1 MRVVFLGPPGAGKG
15 TQAAMLTD
23 ERGYVHLSTGDMI
36 RDEMNR
42 GTELG
47 RFAKTFYDKGDL
59 VPDET
64 VIDMIKARLAEAEN
78 VILDGF
84 PRTVTQAAS
93 LDDQLYRIGVSLDA
107 VVFFSVDVDELIER
121 LEKRRDIEGRAD
133 DEPDAIR
140 HRMDVYDRETAPVVD
155 YYRDGKRLTEIDALG
170 SIDEVRSRLNDVLR
184 VTHFELNATIHQMAR
199 RRTQVQL
206 RLKLRF

>member
-1 MRVVFLGPPGAGKG
+1 MRIVFLGPPGAGKG

-23 ERGYVHLSTGDMI
+23 ERGYVHLSTGDLI
-36 RDEMNR
+36 RDEMDR

-64 VIDMIKARLAEAEN
+64 VIDMIKARLAKAEN

-93 LDDQLYRIGVSLDA
+93 LDDQLYRTGVALDT
-107 VVFFSVDVDELIER
+107 VVFFSVDVEELIER

-155 YYRDGKRLTEIDALG
+155 YYRDGGRLTEIDALG

-184 VTHFELNATIHQMAR
+184 
-199 RRTQVQL
+199 
-206 RLKLRF
+206 

>member
-1 MRVVFLGPPGAGKG
+1 MRIVFLGPPGAGKG

-23 ERGYVHLSTGDMI
+23 EREYVHLSTGDMI

-64 VIDMIKARLAEAEN
+64 VIDMIKARLAESEN

-107 VVFFSVDVDELIER
+107 VVFFRVDVDELIER

-133 DEPDAIR
+133 DEPEAIR
-140 HRMDVYDRETAPVVD
+140 HRMEVYDRETAPVVD
-155 YYRDGKRLTEIDALG
+155 YYRDASRLTEIDALG
-170 SIDEVRSRLNDVLR
+170 TIDDVRARLTDVL
-184 VTHFELNATIHQMAR
+184 E
-199 RRTQVQL
+199 
-206 RLKLRF
+206 

>member
-1 MRVVFLGPPGAGKG
+1 MRIVFLGPPGAGKG
-15 TQAAMLTD
+15 TQAAMLTS
-23 ERGYVHLSTGDMI
+23 ERDYVHLSTGDMI

-47 RFAKTFYDKGDL
+47 AFAKTFYDKGDL

-64 VIDMIKARLAEAEN
+64 VIDMIKARVAEAEN

-84 PRTVTQAAS
+84 PRTVTQAAA
-93 LDDQLYRIGVSLDA
+93 LDDQLFQIGVKLDS
-107 VVFFSVDVDELIER
+107 VVFFSVDVDELIDR

-155 YYRDGKRLTEIDALG
+155 YYRDSGRLTQIDALG
-170 SIDEVRSRLNDVLR
+170 SIENVRERLTEVI
-184 VTHFELNATIHQMAR
+184 E
-199 RRTQVQL
+199 
-206 RLKLRF
+206 

>member
-1 MRVVFLGPPGAGKG
+1 MRIVFLGPPGAGKG

-23 ERGYVHLSTGDMI
+23 ERGYVHLSTGDLI

-64 VIDMIKARLAEAEN
+64 VIDMIKARLAKAEN

-93 LDDQLYRIGVSLDA
+93 LDDQLYRTGVSLDA
-107 VVFFSVDVDELIER
+107 VVFFSVDVEELIER

-155 YYRDGKRLTEIDALG
+155 YYRDGGRLTDIDALG
-170 SIDEVRSRLNDVLR
+170 SIDEVRSRLNDVL
-184 VTHFELNATIHQMAR
+184 A
-199 RRTQVQL
+199 
-206 RLKLRF
+206 

>member
-1 MRVVFLGPPGAGKG
+1 MRIVFLGPPGAGKG
-15 TQAAMLTD
+15 TQAAMLTN

-64 VIDMIKARLAEAEN
+64 VIDMIKVRLAEAEN

-107 VVFFSVDVDELIER
+107 VVFFSVDVEELIER
-121 LEKRRDIEGRAD
+121 LDKRRDIEGRAD

-155 YYRDGKRLTEIDALG
+155 YYRDGGRLTEIDALG
-170 SIDEVRSRLNDVLR
+170 SIDEVRSRLNEVL
-184 VTHFELNATIHQMAR
+184 E
-199 RRTQVQL
+199 
-206 RLKLRF
+206 

>member
-1 MRVVFLGPPGAGKG
+1 MRIVFLGPPGAGKG
-15 TQAAMLTD
+15 TQAATLTS

-47 RFAKTFYDKGDL
+47 NFAKTFYDKGDL

-64 VIDMIKARLAEAEN
+64 VIDMTKARLAESEN

-93 LDDQLYRIGVSLDA
+93 LDDQLYRIGVSLDK
-107 VVFFSVDVDELIER
+107 VVFFRVNVDELIER
-121 LEKRRDIEGRAD
+121 LDKRRDIEGRPD
-133 DEPDAIR
+133 DQPDAMR

-155 YYRDGKRLTEIDALG
+155 YYRDGDRLTEIDALG
-170 SIDEVRSRLNDVLR
+170 GIDEVRDRLIDVLS
-184 VTHFELNATIHQMAR
+184 
-199 RRTQVQL
+199 
-206 RLKLRF
+206 

>member
-1 MRVVFLGPPGAGKG
+1 MRIVFLGPPGAGKG
-15 TQAAMLTD
+15 TQAAALTS

-42 GTELG
+42 SSELG
-47 RFAKTFYDKGDL
+47 QFAKTFYDKGDL
-59 VPDET
+59 VPDQT
-64 VIDMIKARLAEAEN
+64 IIDMIKARLAEAQN

-93 LDDQLYRIGVSLDA
+93 LDDQLYRIGVSLDR
-107 VVFFSVDVDELIER
+107 VVFFSVNVDVLIER

-133 DEPDAIR
+133 DEPEAIR

-155 YYRDGKRLTEIDALG
+155 YYRDSDRLTQIEALG
-170 SIDEVRSRLNDVLR
+170 SIDEVRERLTGVL
-184 VTHFELNATIHQMAR
+184 E
-199 RRTQVQL
+199 
-206 RLKLRF
+206 

>member
-1 MRVVFLGPPGAGKG
+1 MRIVFLGPPGAGKG
-15 TQAAMLTD
+15 TQAAMLTSD
-23 ERGYVHLSTGDMI
+23 RGYVHLSTGDMI

-64 VIDMIKARLAEAEN
+64 VIDMIKARLAEAGN

-93 LDDQLYRIGVSLDA
+93 LDDQLYRIGVSVDT
-107 VVFFSVDVDELIER
+107 VVFFSVDVDELIDR
-121 LEKRRDIEGRAD
+121 LEKRRVIEGRLD
-133 DEPDAIR
+133 DEPEAIR

-155 YYRDGKRLTEIDALG
+155 YYRDGGRLTEIDALG
-170 SIDEVRSRLNDVLR
+170 TIDEVRSRLDGVL
-184 VTHFELNATIHQMAR
+184 E
-199 RRTQVQL
+199 
-206 RLKLRF
+206 

>member
-1 MRVVFLGPPGAGKG
+1 MRIVFLGPPGAGKG

-23 ERGYVHLSTGDMI
+23 ERAYVHLSTGDMI
-36 RDEMNR
+36 RDEMSR
-42 GTELG
+42 DTELG
-47 RFAKTFYDKGDL
+47 QFAKTFYDKGDL

-64 VIDMIKARLAEAEN
+64 VIDMIKARLAQAEN

-93 LDDQLYRIGVSLDA
+93 LDDQLYRGGVSLDA
-107 VVFFSVDVDELIER
+107 VVFFSVDVEELIER

-155 YYRDGKRLTEIDALG
+155 YYRDGGRLTVIDALG
-170 SIDEVRSRLNDVLR
+170 SIDEVRTRLNEVL
-184 VTHFELNATIHQMAR
+184 E
-199 RRTQVQL
+199 
-206 RLKLRF
+206 

>member
-1 MRVVFLGPPGAGKG
+1 MRIVFLGPPGAGKG
-15 TQAAMLTD
+15 TQAAMITD
-23 ERGYVHLSTGDMI
+23 EREYVHLSTGDMI

-47 RFAKTFYDKGDL
+47 QFAKTFYDKGDL

-64 VIDMIKARLAEAEN
+64 VIDMIKARLAESEN

-93 LDDQLYRIGVSLDA
+93 LDDQLYRIGVSLDS
-107 VVFFSVDVDELIER
+107 VVFFRVDVDELIDR

-133 DEPDAIR
+133 DEPEAIR

-155 YYRDGKRLTEIDALG
+155 YYRDAGRLMEIDALG
-170 SIDEVRSRLNDVLR
+170 SIDEVRSRLNDVL
-184 VTHFELNATIHQMAR
+184 E
-199 RRTQVQL
+199 
-206 RLKLRF
+206 